1 MKKILFVAATLL
13 ALISTSCSN
22 NGGIGDIDVNDP
34 KEYCWTLSVSVSA
47 FGQSETTDENVW
59 ATGEDL
65 KKAVDAAKKEMES
78 VKSMYQSMG
87 MSMDYSINAAKNNI
101 TSEEDCYDYR
111 D

>member
-22 NGGIGDIDVNDP
+22 NGGIDVNDP
-34 KEYCWTLSVSVSA
+34 KEYCWTLSVSVSVL
-47 FGQSETTDENVW
+47 GQSETVSENVW

-65 KKAVDAAKKEMES
+65 KEGVDAAKEEMEAM
-78 VKSMYQSMG
+78 KSMYQSLG
-87 MSMDYSINAAKNNI
+87 VSMDYSINTAKNNI
-101 TSEEDCYDYR
+101 TSEEACYDYR

>member
-22 NGGIGDIDVNDP
+22 NGGLDGIDVNDP

-65 KKAVDAAKKEMES
+65 KKAVDAAK
-78 VKSMYQSMG
+78 
-87 MSMDYSINAAKNNI
+87 NKNMKV
-101 TSEEDCYDYR
+101 
-111 D
+111 